1 MKYPVLLMPW
11 PSGQPELRRID
22 WDEYLRDP
30 TVGLLVDP
38 ATGEPYGNVIT
49 VRLQVSEVPP
59 TADLQRLEVGLP
71 ATIPLAE
78 FLDAE
83 ARRLDLGR
91 RPWAEVVDFSIDH
104 QPPPLDLEDGR
115 KGLPDDFEAIKE
127 FLYEVLSDG
136 PHSELEVIGRAADQ
150 GIAPARLRAVKE
162 RLRIASVKDLESG
175 YPRTLWRLRMSQAY
189 KLKKKR
195 SPNARR

>member
-11 PSGQPELRRID
+11 PGGQPELRRIE
-22 WDEYLRDP
+22 WAEYVQDP

-38 ATGEPYGNVIT
+38 STGEPYGNVIT
-49 VRLQVSEVPP
+49 VRLQVLETPP
-59 TADLQRLEVGLP
+59 TVDLQRLEVGLP

-83 ARRLDLGR
+83 SRRLDLGR
-91 RPWAEVVDFSIDH
+91 PPWAEVVEFAIDH
-104 QPPPLDLEDGR
+104 QPRPLDLQGHR
-115 KGLPDDFEAIKE
+115 KGLPADFEAIKK

-162 RLRIASVKDLESG
+162 RWRIASVQDPDSE

-189 KLKKKR
+189 KLQKKR